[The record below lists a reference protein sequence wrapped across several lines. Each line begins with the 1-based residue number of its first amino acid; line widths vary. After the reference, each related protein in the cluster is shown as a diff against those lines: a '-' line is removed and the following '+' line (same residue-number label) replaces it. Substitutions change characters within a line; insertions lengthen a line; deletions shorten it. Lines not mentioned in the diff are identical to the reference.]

1 MTLEGEALDRMPESY
16 TTISADPE
24 TRDHLR
30 SLKRGQESYS
40 ELIARLCEEAG
51 YPPPHR
57 N

>member
-1 MTLEGEALDRMPESY
+1 MPESY